1 MESVSDI
8 DVRQTRLDIA
18 DGLNIASST
27 LEAVGFYEGW
37 VCFVGVMLVP
47 RLPMTTRPQ
56 RAFFIFFFI
65 EFGSNGSS
73 LRMKGNKYASFVL
86 VIDWRAYGK
95 QARNVDIDILELSE

>member
-56 RAFFIFFFI
+56 RAFFHFFFSLSLDPTAPAWGWKETNTHRSFWSLI
-65 EFGSNGSS
+65 DAHMGSRHETS
-73 LRMKGNKYASFVL
+73 
-86 VIDWRAYGK
+86 I
-95 QARNVDIDILELSE
+95 